1 MWILIIRFIKFI
13 YICKDKRKF
22 CKDRIVI
29 ESLVL
34 NFIMGIDVFWV
45 KIVYLNC
52 FNLFSL
58 KGGISLFL
66 DKLYKSYVFIG
77 DGVFC
82 DERRILIK
90 FY

>member
-1 MWILIIRFIKFI
+1 
-13 YICKDKRKF
+13 
-22 CKDRIVI
+22 
-29 ESLVL
+29 
-34 NFIMGIDVFWV
+34 MGIDVFWV

-77 DGVFC
+77 DGVFLWWK
-82 DERRILIK
+82 ENIN
-90 FY
+90 

>member
-66 DKLYKSYVFIG
+66 DKLYKSYVFIR
-77 DGVFC
+77 DGVFLWWK
-82 DERRILIK
+82 ENIN
-90 FY
+90 